1 MYMKVPKQKH
11 SKHAKIEMKKIKSQE
26 IINHAVQQWKWKQK
40 QLKSKWKEI
49 IRNKYNTIYSI
60 HGTTDNVS
68 VTN

>member
-1 MYMKVPKQKH
+1 MYMKAPKQKN
-11 SKHAKIEMKKIKSQE
+11 STHAKIEMKKIESQK
-26 IINHAVQQWKWKQK
+26 IINQAMQQWKWKQK

-49 IRNKYNTIYSI
+49 IWNKYNTIYSI

>member
-1 MYMKVPKQKH
+1 MYMKGPKQKN
-11 SKHAKIEMKKIKSQE
+11 SKHAKIEMKKIESQKM
-26 IINHAVQQWKWKQK
+26 INQAMQQWKWKQK

>member
-1 MYMKVPKQKH
+1 ML
-11 SKHAKIEMKKIKSQE
+11 KHAKIEMKKIESQK
-26 IINHAVQQWKWKQK
+26 IINQAMQQWKWKQK
-40 QLKSKWKEI
+40 QLKSKLKGI

>member
-1 MYMKVPKQKH
+1 MYMKAPKQKN
-11 SKHAKIEMKKIKSQE
+11 SKHAKIEMKKIESQK
-26 IINHAVQQWKWKQK
+26 IINQAMQQWKWKQK

>member
-1 MYMKVPKQKH
+1 MYMKAPKQKN
-11 SKHAKIEMKKIKSQE
+11 SKHAKIEMKKIESQK
-26 IINHAVQQWKWKQK
+26 IINQAVQQWKWKQK

-60 HGTTDNVS
+60 HGSTDSVS

>member
-1 MYMKVPKQKH
+1 MYMKAPKQKN
-11 SKHAKIEMKKIKSQE
+11 STHAKIETKKIESQK
-26 IINHAVQQWKWKQK
+26 IINQAMQQWKWKQK